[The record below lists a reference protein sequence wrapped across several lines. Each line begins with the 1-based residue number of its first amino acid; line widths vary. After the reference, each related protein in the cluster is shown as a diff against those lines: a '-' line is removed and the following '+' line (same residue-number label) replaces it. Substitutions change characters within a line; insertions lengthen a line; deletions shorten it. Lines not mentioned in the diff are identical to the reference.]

1 VKEKEKEKEKES
13 TDKPIVVDGSSAT
26 SVTSQHSQHR
36 RHRQLSGMLLG
47 KIENSGWGNEEEK
60 NKNKKQQQQQQ
71 QQQQHRTQ
79 HYNQHQHQQQ
89 QQQHHPVVNHP
100 IRFVYYTEMDQ
111 ILRFDSDSTLQV
123 GGVGFLISE
132 QGGVGVCRGQGLVKV
147 ITVMILLLVS
157 CFM

>member
-1 VKEKEKEKEKES
+1 
-13 TDKPIVVDGSSAT
+13 
-26 SVTSQHSQHR
+26 
-36 RHRQLSGMLLG
+36 MLLG

-71 QQQQHRTQ
+71 QQHRTQ
-79 HYNQHQHQQQ
+79 HYNQHQHQ

-123 GGVGFLISE
+123 SGVGFRISE
-132 QGGVGVCRGQGLVKV
+132 QGGNGRCMSRSGFG
-147 ITVMILLLVS
+147 
-157 CFM
+157 